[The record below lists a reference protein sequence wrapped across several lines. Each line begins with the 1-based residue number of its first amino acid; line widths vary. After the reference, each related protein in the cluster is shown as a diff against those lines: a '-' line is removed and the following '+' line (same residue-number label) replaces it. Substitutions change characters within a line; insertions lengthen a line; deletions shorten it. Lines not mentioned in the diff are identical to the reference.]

1 MERIYALRRAAVLLA
16 ALLAGVT
23 LAACSSDPVASTS
36 TGGETQ
42 QITHSMGTTTVP
54 LHPSRVVVLDSDKID
69 TAVSLG
75 ITPIGATQPPDITD
89 WPSYLGA
96 DVSGMKSVGQIAEPD
111 LEAIAALKPDLI
123 LGSKFRQ
130 EKFYDELS
138 AIAPTVFTEKVG
150 ITWKENFLLDG
161 KALGQEQKA
170 KDLLA
175 TYETR
180 AKDLG
185 TKIPDA
191 ANVKVSIV
199 RFMPTG
205 DIRVYGPDGFSGI
218 VIGDV
223 GLGRPSRQQL
233 ADKSDKRFDK
243 VSPERIADLDGDI
256 MFVTALGPTSLTQQ
270 KKVTDGALWKDL
282 SAVKAGKAYD
292 VPAEV
297 WMTGIGVTAANK
309 ILDDIQRHLLTA

>member
-1 MERIYALRRAAVLLA
+1 MALA
-16 ALLAGVT
+16 AT
-23 LAACSSDPVASTS
+23 TMAACSSDPVAESST
-36 TGGETQ
+36 GETQ
-42 QITHSMGTTTVP
+42 QITHAMGTTAVP
-54 LHPSRVVVLDSDKID
+54 LHPKRVVVLDSDKID

-75 ITPIGATQPPDITD
+75 VIPIGATRPPDITD
-89 WPSYLGA
+89 WPSYLGV
-96 DVSGMKSVGQIAEPD
+96 DLSSMKSVGQIAEPD

-130 EKFYDELS
+130 EKFYDELA

-175 TYETR
+175 QYENR
-180 AKDLG
+180 AKTLG

-223 GLGRPSRQQL
+223 GLGRPERQKL
-233 ADKSDKRFDK
+233 ANKSDKRFDK
-243 VSPERIADLDGDI
+243 VSPERIADVDGDV
-256 MFVTALGPTSLTQQ
+256 MFVTALGPTAQSQE
-270 KKVTDGALWKDL
+270 KKVVDGALWKDL
-282 SAVKAGKAYD
+282 SAVKAGMAHD

-309 ILDDIQRHLLTA
+309 ILDDVQKYLLTARQ